1 MKKSWLIVAGVLFAT
16 CAFAG
21 EALPAEAAD
30 WPAKLGMTPKM
41 LFLVLQIGIIIFAA
55 KIGGTIAT
63 ALKLP
68 SVLGELGAGILIGPW
83 ALGGFAIPGFDGMFQ
98 YGIFY
103 GKALRGTASSTARP
117 CARRRPRAE
126 IPSPP
131 RPSSMASAQSHRSSS
146 SFSPA

>member
-1 MKKSWLIVAGVLFAT
+1 MKHGKTLFLLAFIFAT
-16 CAFAG
+16 AAAFAG
-21 EALPAEAAD
+21 EALPSSAAD

-55 KIGGTIAT
+55 KIGGSIAT

-68 SVLGELGAGILIGPW
+68 SVLGELGAGIIIGPW

-103 GKALRGTASSTARP
+103 GKALRAQAAAGGNPFAATPSSTVSA
-117 CARRRPRAE
+117 
-126 IPSPP
+126 PS
-131 RPSSMASAQSHRSSS
+131 RLLFCCSSQGNI
-146 SFSPA
+146 

>member
-1 MKKSWLIVAGVLFAT
+1 MILCAS

-21 EALPAEAAD
+21 ELPADAAD

-55 KIGGTIAT
+55 KIGGSIAT

-83 ALGGFAIPGFDGMFQ
+83 ALGGIPIPGFDGMFQ
-98 YGIFY
+98 YGLFY
-103 GKALRGTASSTARP
+103 GKALRAQAAAGASPFAATP
-117 CARRRPRAE
+117 E
-126 IPSPP
+126 LY
-131 RPSSMASAQSHRSSS
+131 
-146 SFSPA
+146 